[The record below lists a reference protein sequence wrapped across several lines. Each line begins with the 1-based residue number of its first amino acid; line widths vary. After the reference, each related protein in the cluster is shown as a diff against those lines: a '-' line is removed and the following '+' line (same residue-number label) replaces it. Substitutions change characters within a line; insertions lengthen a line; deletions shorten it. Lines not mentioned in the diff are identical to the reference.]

1 MKRITFLITMFC
13 LSVLNTNAQ
22 TFEEPFKMYDGPYY
36 IPKECTLDG
45 KVMLYNFE
53 PDKAGGVTNFAFLD
67 EDFSVWKELS
77 VLSNDTAYVVPIDY
91 FNYDSN
97 TQYNHLY
104 VTQTLFNNDGKME
117 FFVTYGDNINNYF
130 YEIYKRFEIINE
142 DGEVL
147 FSIPAEMG
155 RIDRVFRYNGKDY
168 LMCENKVDDTYDVYA
183 INKDGGE
190 SRISKVRTLSGIS
203 ASPVFAPRN
212 CFVNVEIDEAL
223 ASDGGELVIVD
234 NSGRIVAKQ
243 PFESGQTTV
252 PVFTG
257 HMRAGVYNITLNTGA
272 EIENARIIVK

>member
-22 TFEEPFKMYDGPYY
+22 TFEEPFKMYDWPKF
-36 IPKECTLDG
+36 IPKEFTLDG
-45 KVMLYNFE
+45 KGMLYNVE
-53 PDKAGGVTNFAFLD
+53 RNGAGEYKIAFLD
-67 EDFSVWKELS
+67 EDFSVWKEF
-77 VLSNDTAYVVPIDY
+77 SNDTMRVAGFAYL
-91 FNYDSN
+91 NYDSSVSGE
-97 TQYNHLY
+97 LY
-104 VTQTLFNNDGKME
+104 VTQTLFNNDDKME
-117 FFVTYGDNINNYF
+117 LFVIKGDYER
-130 YEIYKRFEIINE
+130 YEIVNE
-142 DGEVL
+142 DGEAL
-147 FSIPAEMG
+147 FSIQAEMG
-155 RIDRVFRYNGKDY
+155 RIIGVFRYNAKDY
-168 LMCENKVDDTYDVYA
+168 LMCSNNVDDTCDVYA

-234 NSGRIVAKQ
+234 NSGRIVAKL

-252 PVFTG
+252 PVSTG

>member
-22 TFEEPFKMYDGPYY
+22 TFEEPFKMYDWADF
-36 IPKECTLDG
+36 IPKEYTLND
-45 KVMLYNFE
+45 KVLLYNVE
-53 PDKAGGVTNFAFLD
+53 RNGAGVYKIAFLD
-67 EDFSVWKELS
+67 EDFSVWKEF
-77 VLSNDTAYVVPIDY
+77 SNETMRVYELQY
-91 FNYDSN
+91 FNYDSFVSN
-97 TQYNHLY
+97 GLY
-104 VTQTLFNNDGKME
+104 VTQTLFNNDDKME
-117 FFVTYGDNINNYF
+117 FVLVKEG
-130 YEIYKRFEIINE
+130 YKGSEIINE

-147 FSIPAEMG
+147 FSIPAIEG
-155 RIDRVFRYNGKDY
+155 VFRYNGKDY
-168 LMCENKVDDTYDVYA
+168 LMCINKVDETYTYDVYA

-234 NSGRIVAKQ
+234 NSGRIVVKQ

-252 PVFTG
+252 PVSTG

>member
-1 MKRITFLITMFC
+1 
-13 LSVLNTNAQ
+13 
-22 TFEEPFKMYDGPYY
+22 MYGYPNM
-36 IPKECTLDG
+36 IPREYTLDG
-45 KVMLYNFE
+45 KGMLFIVDRNG
-53 PDKAGGVTNFAFLD
+53 AGECKIAFLD
-67 EDFSVWKELS
+67 EDFSVWKEF
-77 VLSNDTAYVVPIDY
+77 SNDTMRIIDLSY
-91 FNYDSN
+91 LHYDS
-97 TQYNHLY
+97 YASGELY
-104 VTQTLFNNDGKME
+104 VTQTLFNNDDKME
-117 FFVTYGDNINNYF
+117 FVILKGD
-130 YEIYKRFEIINE
+130 YEGDEIVNARDEIVNE

-155 RIDRVFRYNGKDY
+155 RILGVFRYNGKDY
-168 LMCENKVDDTYDVYA
+168 LMCDNNVDDTCDVYA

-252 PVFTG
+252 PVSTG
-257 HMRAGVYNITLNTGA
+257 HMRAGVYNITLSTGA

>member
-22 TFEEPFKMYDGPYY
+22 TFEEPFKMYNWPGF
-36 IPKECTLDG
+36 IPKEFTLDG
-45 KVMLYNFE
+45 KGMLYDLE
-53 PDKAGGVTNFAFLD
+53 RDEAGDKIAFLD
-67 EDFSVWKELS
+67 EDFSVWKEF
-77 VLSNDTAYVVPIDY
+77 SNDTMRIMDFSYL
-91 FNYDSN
+91 NYDSSVSGE
-97 TQYNHLY
+97 LY
-104 VTQTLFNNDGKME
+104 VTQTLFNNDDKME
-117 FFVTYGDNINNYF
+117 FVIIKGDYEK
-130 YEIYKRFEIINE
+130 YEIVNE

-155 RIDRVFRYNGKDY
+155 RILGVFRYNGKDY
-168 LMCENKVDDTYDVYA
+168 LICLNKVDDTCDVYA

-252 PVFTG
+252 PVSTG

>member
-22 TFEEPFKMYDGPYY
+22 TFEEPFKMYGYPNM
-36 IPKECTLDG
+36 IPREYTLDG
-45 KVMLYNFE
+45 KGMLFIVDRNG
-53 PDKAGGVTNFAFLD
+53 AGECKIAFLD
-67 EDFSVWKELS
+67 EDFSVWKEF
-77 VLSNDTAYVVPIDY
+77 SNDTMRIIDLSY
-91 FNYDSN
+91 LHYDS
-97 TQYNHLY
+97 YASGELY
-104 VTQTLFNNDGKME
+104 VTQTLFNNDDKME
-117 FFVTYGDNINNYF
+117 FVILKGD
-130 YEIYKRFEIINE
+130 YEGDEIVNARDEIVNE

-155 RIDRVFRYNGKDY
+155 RILGVFRYNGKDY
-168 LMCENKVDDTYDVYA
+168 LMCDNNVDDTCDVYA

-252 PVFTG
+252 PVSTG
-257 HMRAGVYNITLNTGA
+257 HMRAGVYNITLSTGA

>member
-22 TFEEPFKMYDGPYY
+22 TFEEPFKMYDHQPKF
-36 IPKECTLDG
+36 IPKEYTLDG
-45 KVMLYNFE
+45 KAMLYNFE
-53 PDKAGGVTNFAFLD
+53 QVGGETNFAFLD

-77 VLSNDTAYVVPIDY
+77 VLSNDTAYVEPIDY

-97 TQYNHLY
+97 TEYNHLY

-117 FFVTYGDNINNYF
+117 FFVTHGENADNYYIAK
-130 YEIYKRFEIINE
+130 YERFEIINE

-155 RIDRVFRYNGKDY
+155 HISGVFRYNGKDY
-168 LMCENKVDDTYDVYA
+168 LMCYNKVDDTYDAYA

-212 CFVNVEIDEAL
+212 SFVNVEIDEAM

-252 PVFTG
+252 PVSTG

>member
-1 MKRITFLITMFC
+1 MFC

-22 TFEEPFKMYDGPYY
+22 TFEEPFKMYDWPRF
-36 IPKECTLDG
+36 IPKEFTLDG
-45 KVMLYNFE
+45 KGMLYDLE
-53 PDKAGGVTNFAFLD
+53 RDEAGDKIAFLD
-67 EDFSVWKELS
+67 EDFSVWKEY
-77 VLSNDTAYVVPIDY
+77 SNDTMRIMDISYL
-91 FNYDSN
+91 NYDYSSVSDD
-97 TQYNHLY
+97 LC
-104 VTQTLFNNDGKME
+104 VTQTLFNNDDKME
-117 FFVTYGDNINNYF
+117 FVIIKGD
-130 YEIYKRFEIINE
+130 YERYKIVNE

-147 FSIPAEMG
+147 FSILGEIEG
-155 RIDRVFRYNGKDY
+155 VFRYNGKDY
-168 LMCENKVDDTYDVYA
+168 LICYNKVDHTCDVYA

-252 PVFTG
+252 PVSTG

>member
-22 TFEEPFKMYDGPYY
+22 TFEETFKMYDWPNF
-36 IPKECTLDG
+36 IPKEYTLDG
-45 KVMLYNFE
+45 KVMLYDFE
-53 PDKAGGVTNFAFLD
+53 RDEAGVYKIDFLD
-67 EDFSVWKELS
+67 EDFSVWKEF
-77 VLSNDTAYVVPIDY
+77 SNDTMRLIDLAYL
-91 FNYDSN
+91 NYDLYVFGDAN
-97 TQYNHLY
+97 LY
-104 VTQTLFNNDGKME
+104 VTQTLFNNDDKME
-117 FFVTYGDNINNYF
+117 FVLVKGDYD
-130 YEIYKRFEIINE
+130 YERFEIINE

-147 FSIPAEMG
+147 FSFPAEIG
-155 RIDRVFRYNGKDY
+155 NIIGVFRYNGKDY
-168 LMCENKVDDTYDVYA
+168 LMCYNKVDDTYDVYA

-190 SRISKVRTLSGIS
+190 NRISKVRTLSGIS

-252 PVFTG
+252 PVSTG